1 MFLLLHFE
9 KLIFLILTAA
19 IVLIGCKL
27 TGLNS
32 MRWEAVGKIVMILIL
47 ASMALLLLAI
57 EIGRAI

>member
-27 TGLNS
+27 AGLNS
-32 MRWEAVGKIVMILIL
+32 MRWEVVGKIVMILIL
-47 ASMALLLLAI
+47 ASMALLLVAI
-57 EIGRAI
+57 KIGKSV